1 MIRARGLQIPISAIN
16 SIVLIPARMGSTRF
30 PGKPL
35 ALINGDPMI
44 VHVWRRAT
52 EAGIGPVVVAC
63 EDLEVADAVRDAGGR
78 AELSGSH
85 HSSGSDRI
93 FEVLTRI
100 DPDAAFNVVVNLQGD
115 MPGIDPTAL
124 AAVLEPLT
132 DPDVTDADIAIA
144 TLVSPIA
151 DDADRSDPHVVKALV
166 DFADGAVGLAMD
178 FARDPDLLGA
188 GPHYHH
194 IGVYAYRR
202 SALTQFVGLP
212 QSAREKEFGLEQL
225 RALESGMTIGVRLVD
240 TFPLGV
246 DTPADLARAQAI
258 LAGSPRTN

>member
-1 MIRARGLQIPISAIN
+1 MFRATGLQIQISTIN
-16 SIVLIPARMGSTRF
+16 PIVLIPARMSSTRF

-35 ALINGDPMI
+35 ALIDGDPMI
-44 VHVWRRAT
+44 VHVWRRAA

-63 EDLEVADAVRDAGGR
+63 EDQEIADAVQDAGGR
-78 AELSGSH
+78 VELSGSH
-85 HSSGSDRI
+85 HPSGSDRI

-100 DPDAAFNVVVNLQGD
+100 DPDGAFDVVVNLQGD
-115 MPGIDPTAL
+115 MPAIDPTAL

-132 DPDVTDADIAIA
+132 DPDVAIA

-151 DDADRSDPHVVKALV
+151 DEAERSNPHVVKALV
-166 DFADGAVGLAMD
+166 DFGDGAVGTAID
-178 FARDPDLLGA
+178 FARHPVLLAA

-202 SALTQFVGLP
+202 PALTQFVGLP

-225 RALESGMTIGVRLVD
+225 RALDSGMTIGVRLVD

-258 LAGSPRTN
+258 LAGSTRTD